1 MKLKKILAT
10 LLFVPFVFA
19 SCENYD
25 EDERLKLIEGGETTD
40 STPITKEQSE
50 LTLLLEDFTGW
61 NCPNCPQGT
70 AVLNT
75 IKAIYGEK
83 VVITAIHQGPFAKPK
98 GDVTLDLR
106 TEYGDELGNGIGIS
120 SWPSLWIN
128 RSILPTGRGE
138 WETAVADYFATATH
152 CLNISLGSK
161 IDANGN
167 IIVSTEIEAV
177 ENVNSNLVIT
187 LYMTENDI
195 EGKQND
201 DGTIIE
207 DYLFQHVLRDNPI
220 VNYPLTMGTLAQGT
234 KLQKSYLLKPAAGVN
249 KSNCHVV
256 VMVADATSGKVLQAN
271 EIELK

>member
-1 MKLKKILAT
+1 MKLRKILSA

-25 EDERLKLIEGGETTD
+25 EDERLKLIEGGETQD

-50 LTLLLEDFTGW
+50 LTLLLEEFTAW

-70 AVLNT
+70 VVLNT
-75 IKAIYGEK
+75 IKDTYGEN
-83 VVITAIHQGPFAKPK
+83 VVITAIHQGSLAKPN
-98 GDVTLDLR
+98 GEMTLDLR
-106 TEYGDELGNGIGIS
+106 TAYGEELGKEIK
-120 SWPSLWIN
+120 SWPTLWIN
-128 RSILPTGRGE
+128 RDVFPSGRGD
-138 WETAVADYFATATH
+138 WETVLADYFATATH
-152 CLNISLGSK
+152 YLNISLGSK

-167 IIVSTEIEAV
+167 VVVSTEIEAL
-177 ENVNSNLVIT
+177 EDISSNLVIT
-187 LYMTENDI
+187 LYMTESDI
-195 EGKQND
+195 EGKQKDN
-201 DGTIIE
+201 GTIIE
-207 DYLFQHVLRDNPI
+207 GYLFQHVLRANPL

>member
-1 MKLKKILAT
+1 MKLRKILSA

-40 STPITKEQSE
+40 STPITKEQRE
-50 LTLLLEDFTGW
+50 LTLLLEEFTAW

-75 IKAIYGEK
+75 IKDTYGEK
-83 VVITAIHQGPFAKPK
+83 VVITAIHQGSLAKPK
-98 GDVTLDLR
+98 GEMTLDLR
-106 TEYGDELGNGIGIS
+106 TAYGEELGKEIK
-120 SWPSLWIN
+120 SWPTLWIN
-128 RSILPTGRGE
+128 RDVFPSGRGE
-138 WETAVADYFATATH
+138 WETALADYFATATH
-152 CLNISLGSK
+152 YLNISLGSK

-167 IIVSTEIEAV
+167 VVVSTEIEAL
-177 ENVNSNLVIT
+177 EEISSNLVIT

-201 DGTIIE
+201 NSNII
-207 DYLFQHVLRDNPI
+207 DYSFQHVLRANPL
-220 VNYPLTMGTLAQGT
+220 VNYPLTVSALKQGD
-234 KLQKSYLLKPAAGVN
+234 KIQKSYLLKPAAGVN

>member
-1 MKLKKILAT
+1 MKLKKILAA

-25 EDERLKLIEGGETTD
+25 EDERLKLIEGGETQD

-50 LTLLLEDFTGW
+50 LTLLLEEFTAW
-61 NCPNCPQGT
+61 NCLNCPQGT
-70 AVLNT
+70 EVLNT
-75 IKAIYGEK
+75 IKDTYGEN
-83 VVITAIHQGPFAKPK
+83 VVITAIHQGSLAKPK
-98 GDVTLDLR
+98 GEMTLDLR
-106 TEYGDELGNGIGIS
+106 TAYGEELGEGII
-120 SWPSLWIN
+120 SWPTLWIN
-128 RSILPTGRGE
+128 RDVFPSGRGE
-138 WETAVADYFATATH
+138 WETALADYFATATH
-152 CLNISLGSK
+152 YLNISLGSK

-167 IIVSTEIEAV
+167 VVVSTEIEAL
-177 ENVNSNLVIT
+177 EDISSNLVIT

-195 EGKQND
+195 EGKQNVNSN
-201 DGTIIE
+201 II
-207 DYLFQHVLRDNPI
+207 DYSFQHVLRDNPI
-220 VNYPLTMGTLAQGT
+220 VNYPLTMETLTQGT

>member
-1 MKLKKILAT
+1 MKLRKILAA

-25 EDERLKLIEGGETTD
+25 EDERLKLIEDGETQD

-50 LTLLLEDFTGW
+50 LTLLLEEFTAW

-75 IKAIYGEK
+75 IKDTYGEN
-83 VVITAIHQGPFAKPK
+83 VVITAIHQGSLAKPK
-98 GDVTLDLR
+98 EEMTLDLR
-106 TEYGDELGNGIGIS
+106 TAYGEELGKEIK
-120 SWPSLWIN
+120 SWPTLWIN
-128 RSILPTGRGE
+128 RDVFPSGRGE
-138 WETAVADYFATATH
+138 WETALADYFATATH
-152 CLNISLGSK
+152 YLNISLGSK

-167 IIVSTEIEAV
+167 VVVSTEIEAL
-177 ENVNSNLVIT
+177 EDISSNLVIT

-201 DGTIIE
+201 NSNII
-207 DYLFQHVLRDNPI
+207 DYSFQHVLRDNPI
-220 VNYPLTMGTLAQGT
+220 VNYPLTMGTLTQGT
-234 KLQKSYLLKPAAGVN
+234 KLQKSYLLKPATGVN

>member
-25 EDERLKLIEGGETTD
+25 EDERLKLIEGGETQD

-50 LTLLLEDFTGW
+50 LTLLLEEFTAW

-75 IKAIYGEK
+75 IKDTYGEN
-83 VVITAIHQGPFAKPK
+83 VVITAIHQGSLAKPK
-98 GDVTLDLR
+98 GEMTLDLR
-106 TEYGDELGNGIGIS
+106 TAYGEELGKEIK
-120 SWPSLWIN
+120 SWPTLWIN
-128 RSILPTGRGE
+128 RDVFPSGRGE
-138 WETAVADYFATATH
+138 WETALADYFATATH
-152 CLNISLGSK
+152 YLNISLGSK

-167 IIVSTEIEAV
+167 VVVSTEIEAL
-177 ENVNSNLVIT
+177 EDISSNLVIT

-201 DGTIIE
+201 NSNII
-207 DYLFQHVLRDNPI
+207 DYSFQHVLRANPL
-220 VNYPLTMGTLAQGT
+220 VNYPLTVSALKQGD
-234 KLQKSYLLKPAAGVN
+234 KIQKSYLLKPAVGVN

>member
-50 LTLLLEDFTGW
+50 LTLLLEEFTAW

-70 AVLNT
+70 VVLNT
-75 IKAIYGEK
+75 IKDTYGEN
-83 VVITAIHQGPFAKPK
+83 VVITAIHQGSLAKPK
-98 GDVTLDLR
+98 GEMTLDLR
-106 TEYGDELGNGIGIS
+106 TAYGEELGEGII
-120 SWPSLWIN
+120 SWPTLWIN
-128 RSILPTGRGE
+128 RDVFPSGRGD
-138 WETAVADYFATATH
+138 WETALADYFATATH
-152 CLNISLGSK
+152 YLNIALGSK

-167 IIVSTEIEAV
+167 VVVSTEIEAL
-177 ENVNSNLVIT
+177 EEISSNLVIT

-201 DGTIIE
+201 NSNII
-207 DYLFQHVLRDNPI
+207 DYSFQHVLRANPL
-220 VNYPLTMGTLAQGT
+220 VNYPLTVSALKQGD
-234 KLQKSYLLKPAAGVN
+234 KIQKSYLLKPAAGVN

>member
-1 MKLKKILAT
+1 MKLRKILSA

-50 LTLLLEDFTGW
+50 LTLLLEEFTAW
-61 NCPNCPQGT
+61 NCLNCAQGT

-75 IKAIYGEK
+75 IKDTYGEK
-83 VVITAIHQGPFAKPK
+83 VVITAIHQGPLAKPK
-98 GDVTLDLR
+98 GEMTLDLR
-106 TEYGDELGNGIGIS
+106 TAYGEELGKEIK
-120 SWPSLWIN
+120 SWPTLWIN
-128 RSILPTGRGE
+128 RDVFPSGRGD
-138 WETAVADYFATATH
+138 WETALADYFATATH
-152 CLNISLGSK
+152 YLNISLGSK

-167 IIVSTEIEAV
+167 VVVSTEIEAL
-177 ENVNSNLVIT
+177 EDISSNLVIT

-201 DGTIIE
+201 NSNII
-207 DYLFQHVLRDNPI
+207 DYSFQHVLRDNPI
-220 VNYPLTMGTLAQGT
+220 VNYPLTMGTLTQGT

>member
-1 MKLKKILAT
+1 MKLRKILAA

-50 LTLLLEDFTGW
+50 LTLLLEEFTAW
-61 NCPNCPQGT
+61 NCPNCPKGT
-70 AVLNT
+70 EVLNT
-75 IKAIYGEK
+75 IKDTYGEN
-83 VVITAIHQGPFAKPK
+83 VVITAIHQGTLAKPNEEM
-98 GDVTLDLR
+98 TLDLR
-106 TEYGDELGNGIGIS
+106 TAYGEELGKEIK
-120 SWPSLWIN
+120 SWPTLWIN
-128 RSILPTGRGE
+128 RDVFPSGRGE
-138 WETAVADYFATATH
+138 WETALADYFATATH
-152 CLNISLGSK
+152 YLNISLGSK

-167 IIVSTEIEAV
+167 VVVSTEIEAL
-177 ENVNSNLVIT
+177 EDISSNLVIT
-187 LYMTENDI
+187 LYMTESDI
-195 EGKQND
+195 EGKQKDN
-201 DGTIIE
+201 GTTIE
-207 DYLFQHVLRDNPI
+207 GYLFQHVLRDNPI
-220 VNYPLTMGTLAQGT
+220 VNYPLTMGTLTQGT

>member
-1 MKLKKILAT
+1 MKLRKILSA

-50 LTLLLEDFTGW
+50 LTLLLEEFTAW

-75 IKAIYGEK
+75 IKDTYGEK
-83 VVITAIHQGPFAKPK
+83 VVITAIHQGSLAKPK
-98 GDVTLDLR
+98 GEMTLDLR
-106 TEYGDELGNGIGIS
+106 TAYGEELGKEIK
-120 SWPSLWIN
+120 SWPTLWIN
-128 RSILPTGRGE
+128 RDVFPSGRGE
-138 WETAVADYFATATH
+138 WETALADYFATATH
-152 CLNISLGSK
+152 YLNISLGSK

-167 IIVSTEIEAV
+167 VVVSTEIEAL
-177 ENVNSNLVIT
+177 EEISSNLVIT

-201 DGTIIE
+201 NSNII
-207 DYLFQHVLRDNPI
+207 DYSFQHVLRANPL
-220 VNYPLTMGTLAQGT
+220 VNYPLTVSALKQGD
-234 KLQKSYLLKPAAGVN
+234 KIQKSYLLKPAAGVN

>member
-1 MKLKKILAT
+1 MKLRKILSA

-50 LTLLLEDFTGW
+50 LTLLLEEFTAW
-61 NCPNCPQGT
+61 NCPNCPKGT
-70 AVLNT
+70 EVLNT
-75 IKAIYGEK
+75 IKDTYGEN
-83 VVITAIHQGPFAKPK
+83 VVITAIHQGVLAKPNEEM
-98 GDVTLDLR
+98 TLDLR
-106 TEYGDELGNGIGIS
+106 TAYGEELGKEIK
-120 SWPSLWIN
+120 SWPTLWIN
-128 RSILPTGRGE
+128 RDVFPSGRGD
-138 WETAVADYFATATH
+138 WETALADYFATATH
-152 CLNISLGSK
+152 YLNISLGSK

-167 IIVSTEIEAV
+167 VVVSTEIEAL
-177 ENVNSNLVIT
+177 EDISSNLVIT

-201 DGTIIE
+201 NSNII
-207 DYLFQHVLRDNPI
+207 DYSFQHVLRDNPI

-271 EIELK
+271 EIALK

>member
-1 MKLKKILAT
+1 MKLRKILSA

-50 LTLLLEDFTGW
+50 LTLLLEEFTAW

-70 AVLNT
+70 VVLNT
-75 IKAIYGEK
+75 IKDTYGEN
-83 VVITAIHQGPFAKPK
+83 VVITAIHQGSLAKPK
-98 GDVTLDLR
+98 GEMTLDLR
-106 TEYGDELGNGIGIS
+106 TAYGEELGKEIK
-120 SWPSLWIN
+120 SWPTLWIN
-128 RSILPTGRGE
+128 RDVFPSGRGD
-138 WETAVADYFATATH
+138 WETALADYFATATH
-152 CLNISLGSK
+152 YLNISLGSK

-167 IIVSTEIEAV
+167 VVVSTEIEAL
-177 ENVNSNLVIT
+177 EDISSNLVIT

-201 DGTIIE
+201 NSNII
-207 DYLFQHVLRDNPI
+207 DYSFQHVLRANPL
-220 VNYPLTMGTLAQGT
+220 VNYPLTVSALKQGD
-234 KLQKSYLLKPAAGVN
+234 KIQKSYLLKPAAGVN

>member
-1 MKLKKILAT
+1 MKLRKILAA

-50 LTLLLEDFTGW
+50 LTLLLEEFTAW

-75 IKAIYGEK
+75 IKDTYGEN
-83 VVITAIHQGPFAKPK
+83 VVITAIHQGSLAKPK
-98 GDVTLDLR
+98 GEMTLDLR
-106 TEYGDELGNGIGIS
+106 TAYGEELGEGII
-120 SWPSLWIN
+120 SWPTLWIN
-128 RSILPTGRGE
+128 RDVFPSGRGE
-138 WETAVADYFATATH
+138 WETALADYFATATH
-152 CLNISLGSK
+152 YLNISLGSK

-167 IIVSTEIEAV
+167 VVVSTEIEAL
-177 ENVNSNLVIT
+177 EDISSNLVIT

-201 DGTIIE
+201 NSNII
-207 DYLFQHVLRDNPI
+207 DYSFQHVLRDNPI
-220 VNYPLTMGTLAQGT
+220 VNYPLTMGTLTQGT

-271 EIELK
+271 EIALK

>member
-1 MKLKKILAT
+1 MKLRKILSA

-25 EDERLKLIEGGETTD
+25 EDERLKLIEGGETQD

-50 LTLLLEDFTGW
+50 LTLLLEEFTAW
-61 NCPNCPQGT
+61 NCLNCAQGT
-70 AVLNT
+70 VVLNT
-75 IKAIYGEK
+75 IKDTYGEN
-83 VVITAIHQGPFAKPK
+83 VVITAIHQGSLAKPK
-98 GDVTLDLR
+98 GEMTLDLR
-106 TEYGDELGNGIGIS
+106 TAYGEELGEGII
-120 SWPSLWIN
+120 SWPTLWIN
-128 RSILPTGRGE
+128 RDVIPSGRGD

-152 CLNISLGSK
+152 YLNISLGSK

-167 IIVSTEIEAV
+167 VVVSTEIEAL
-177 ENVNSNLVIT
+177 EEISSNLVIT

-201 DGTIIE
+201 NSNII
-207 DYLFQHVLRDNPI
+207 DYSFQHVLRANPL
-220 VNYPLTMGTLAQGT
+220 VNYPLTVSALKQGD
-234 KLQKSYLLKPAAGVN
+234 KIQKSYLLKPAAGVN

>member
-1 MKLKKILAT
+1 MKLKKILAA

-70 AVLNT
+70 AILNT
-75 IKAIYGEK
+75 IKDTYGEK
-83 VVITAIHQGPFAKPK
+83 VVITAIHQGPFAEPK
-98 GDVTLDLR
+98 GDITLDLR
-106 TEYGDELGNGIGIS
+106 TEYGDELGKVMT

-128 RSILPTGRGE
+128 RDVIPSGRGD

-152 CLNISLGSK
+152 YLNISLGSK

-167 IIVSTEIEAV
+167 VVVSTEIEAL
-177 ENVNSNLVIT
+177 EDISSNLVIT

-195 EGKQND
+195 EGKQNN
-201 DGTIIE
+201 DGEII
-207 DYLFQHVLRDNPI
+207 DYSFQHVLRDNPI
-220 VNYPLTMGTLAQGT
+220 VNYPLTMGTLTQGT

>member
-1 MKLKKILAT
+1 MKLRKILSA

-50 LTLLLEDFTGW
+50 LTLLLEEFTAW
-61 NCPNCPQGT
+61 NCPNCPKGT
-70 AVLNT
+70 EVLNT
-75 IKAIYGEK
+75 IKDTYGEN
-83 VVITAIHQGPFAKPK
+83 VVITAIHQGTLAKPK
-98 GDVTLDLR
+98 EEMTLDLR
-106 TEYGDELGNGIGIS
+106 TAYGEELGKEIK
-120 SWPSLWIN
+120 SWPTLWIN
-128 RSILPTGRGE
+128 RDVFPSGRGD
-138 WETAVADYFATATH
+138 WETALADYFATATH
-152 CLNISLGSK
+152 SLNISLGSK

-167 IIVSTEIEAV
+167 VVVSTEIEAL
-177 ENVNSNLVIT
+177 EDISSNLVIT

-201 DGTIIE
+201 NSNII
-207 DYLFQHVLRDNPI
+207 DYSFQHVLRDNPI

>member
-1 MKLKKILAT
+1 MKLRKILAA

-25 EDERLKLIEGGETTD
+25 EDERLKLIEGGETQD

-50 LTLLLEDFTGW
+50 LTLLLEEFTAW
-61 NCPNCPQGT
+61 NCTNCPKGT
-70 AVLNT
+70 EVLNT
-75 IKAIYGEK
+75 IKDTYGEN
-83 VVITAIHQGPFAKPK
+83 VVITAIHQGTLAKPNEEM
-98 GDVTLDLR
+98 TLDLR
-106 TEYGDELGNGIGIS
+106 TAYGEELGKEIK
-120 SWPSLWIN
+120 SWPTLWIN
-128 RSILPTGRGE
+128 RDVFPSGRGD
-138 WETAVADYFATATH
+138 WETALADYFATATH
-152 CLNISLGSK
+152 YLNISLGSK

-167 IIVSTEIEAV
+167 VVVSTEIEAL
-177 ENVNSNLVIT
+177 EDISSNLVIT

-201 DGTIIE
+201 NSNII
-207 DYLFQHVLRDNPI
+207 DYSFQHVLRDNPI
-220 VNYPLTMGTLAQGT
+220 VNYPLTMGTLTQGT

>member
-1 MKLKKILAT
+1 MKLKKILAA

-70 AVLNT
+70 AILNT
-75 IKAIYGEK
+75 IKDTYGEK
-83 VVITAIHQGPFAKPK
+83 VVITAIHQGPFAEPK
-98 GDVTLDLR
+98 GDITLDLR
-106 TEYGDELGNGIGIS
+106 TEYGDELGKVMT

-128 RSILPTGRGE
+128 RDVIPSGRGD

-152 CLNISLGSK
+152 YLNISLGSK

-167 IIVSTEIEAV
+167 VVVSTEIEALADIS
-177 ENVNSNLVIT
+177 SNLVIT
-187 LYMTENDI
+187 LYMTESDI
-195 EGKQND
+195 EGKQKDN
-201 DGTIIE
+201 GTIIE
-207 DYLFQHVLRDNPI
+207 GYLFQHVLRDNPI
-220 VNYPLTMGTLAQGT
+220 VNYPLTMGTLTQGT

>member
-1 MKLKKILAT
+1 MKLKKILAA

-50 LTLLLEDFTGW
+50 LTLLLEEFTAW
-61 NCPNCPQGT
+61 NCPNCPKGT
-70 AVLNT
+70 EVLNT
-75 IKAIYGEK
+75 IKDTYGEN
-83 VVITAIHQGPFAKPK
+83 VVITAIHQGSLAKPK
-98 GDVTLDLR
+98 GEMTLDLR
-106 TEYGDELGNGIGIS
+106 TAYGEELGEGII
-120 SWPSLWIN
+120 SWPTLWIN
-128 RSILPTGRGE
+128 RDVIPSGRGD
-138 WETAVADYFATATH
+138 WETALADYFATATH
-152 CLNISLGSK
+152 YLNISLGSK

-167 IIVSTEIEAV
+167 VVVSTEIEAL
-177 ENVNSNLVIT
+177 EDISSNLVIT

-201 DGTIIE
+201 NSNII
-207 DYLFQHVLRDNPI
+207 DYSFQHVLRDNPI
-220 VNYPLTMGTLAQGT
+220 VNYPLTMETLTQGT

>member
-1 MKLKKILAT
+1 MKLRKILSA

-50 LTLLLEDFTGW
+50 LTLLLEEFTAW

-70 AVLNT
+70 VVLNT
-75 IKAIYGEK
+75 IKDTYGEN
-83 VVITAIHQGPFAKPK
+83 VVITAIHQGTLAKPNEEM
-98 GDVTLDLR
+98 TLDLR
-106 TEYGDELGNGIGIS
+106 TAYGEELGKEIK
-120 SWPSLWIN
+120 SWPTLWIN
-128 RSILPTGRGE
+128 RDVFPSGRGD
-138 WETAVADYFATATH
+138 WETALADYFATATH
-152 CLNISLGSK
+152 YLNISLGSK
-161 IDANGN
+161 IDVNGN
-167 IIVSTEIEAV
+167 VVVSTEIEAL
-177 ENVNSNLVIT
+177 EDISSNLVIT

-195 EGKQND
+195 EGKQKDN
-201 DGTIIE
+201 GTTIE
-207 DYLFQHVLRDNPI
+207 GYLFQHVLRDNPI

>member
-50 LTLLLEDFTGW
+50 LTLLLEEFTAW

-75 IKAIYGEK
+75 IKDTYGEN
-83 VVITAIHQGPFAKPK
+83 VVITAIHQGSLAKPK
-98 GDVTLDLR
+98 GEMTLDLR
-106 TEYGDELGNGIGIS
+106 TAYGEELGKEIK
-120 SWPSLWIN
+120 SWPTLWIN
-128 RSILPTGRGE
+128 RDVFPSGRGE
-138 WETAVADYFATATH
+138 WETALADYFATATH
-152 CLNISLGSK
+152 YLNISLGSK

-167 IIVSTEIEAV
+167 VVVSTEIEAL
-177 ENVNSNLVIT
+177 EDISSNLVIT

-201 DGTIIE
+201 NSNII
-207 DYLFQHVLRDNPI
+207 DYSFQHVLRANPL
-220 VNYPLTMGTLAQGT
+220 VNYPLTVSALKQGD
-234 KLQKSYLLKPAAGVN
+234 KIQKSYLLKPAVGVN

>member
-1 MKLKKILAT
+1 MKLRKILSA

-19 SCENYD
+19 SCESYD
-25 EDERLKLIEGGETTD
+25 EDERLKLIEGGETQD
-40 STPITKEQSE
+40 STPITQQQSE

-75 IKAIYGEK
+75 IKATYGEK
-83 VVITAIHQGPFAKPK
+83 VVITAIHQGPYAKPK

-106 TEYGDELGNGIGIS
+106 TEYGDELGKDMTS
-120 SWPSLWIN
+120 YPSLWIN
-128 RSILPTGRGE
+128 RDVIPSTRGD
-138 WETAVADYFATATH
+138 WETAVADYFASAIH
-152 CLNISLGSK
+152 NLNISLGSK

-167 IIVSTEIEAV
+167 VVVSTEIEALADI
-177 ENVNSNLVIT
+177 NSNLVIT

-195 EGKQND
+195 EGKQKD

-207 DYLFQHVLRDNPI
+207 DYLFQHVLRANPI
-220 VNYPLTMGTLAQGT
+220 VNYPLTVSALKQGD
-234 KLQKSYLLKPAAGVN
+234 KIQKSYLLKPAAGVN